1 MTFKA
6 KNDFRSEKF
15 KKQTYAL
22 NLLVNFSL
30 KLYNDY
36 SKFLNNKSAKI
47 VESEI
52 LLTKQRFAKINEV

>member
-1 MTFKA
+1 MIFGA
-6 KNDFRSEKF
+6 KSSK

-52 LLTKQRFAKINEV
+52 LLTKQRFAKNAIDIA